1 MSSNTDIKSMPINV
15 PSLCIPRV
23 YPNIDEKR
31 IRRTFNEL
39 KLGIIDRIDIA
50 SKTGEKGEKYNR
62 VFIHFE
68 RWFNEGNALAARER
82 LINGKDIKIIYD
94 DPWFW
99 KVSAYRE
106 FNKSSHHE
114 KKKSV
119 FIDFDSDE
127 EKPSR
132 TNSISRSNNRRDY
145 EDRRPRRD
153 YEDRRPRRDYED
165 RRPRRDYED
174 RRPRRDYKD
183 RRPRR
188 DYEEDRCSRYK
199 LTEENN
205 TLEQEAIKTE
215 KDREIIKGFAPKY
228 DKNILPPP
236 LRKKKQED
244 VDVDKTLNKE
254 D

>member
-174 RRPRRDYKD
+174 RRPRRDY
-183 RRPRR
+183 
-188 DYEEDRCSRYK
+188 EDRSSRYK
-199 LTEENN
+199 PTEENN

-236 LRKKKQED
+236 LRKKKQEKQED